1 MPATLKVDPQRRTVL
16 SVFHGR
22 VTGEDVVRHQDVI
35 AADPH
40 FQPSF
45 ADIADFS
52 AVSFAEVDD
61 KALST
66 LAGTRSIFAHDVP
79 HVIVAPADL
88 PYEAALKYREF
99 ARQTRPN
106 LHVVRTL
113 SEARQL
119 LESLGYRL
127 TSE

>member
-22 VTGEDVVRHQDVI
+22 VTGKDVVRHQDVI

-45 ADIADFS
+45 ADIVDFS
-52 AVSFAEVDD
+52 AVSITDVDD

-66 LAGTRSIFAHDVP
+66 LAGTRSIFDDGVP
-79 HVIVAPADL
+79 HIIVAPANL
-88 PYEAALKYREF
+88 PYEAATKYREF
-99 ARQTRPN
+99 ARQSRPN

-113 SEARQL
+113 REAQEL
-119 LESLGYRL
+119 LDGLGYRL
-127 TSE
+127 MSK